1 MPTFQFTA
9 KDANGATLTG
19 TLEADDERAAAELLR
34 EQGRWPIRVE
44 RRRAQPQPLQRTLL
58 DALLAP
64 LTARVRLMELV
75 VFYREMATL
84 LHAGMTVFRALD
96 LMAEQTPGGHL
107 RTILREMLPDSER
120 GTPLSELMA
129 RYPTTFSELGV
140 AMVRAGESSG
150 TLDLMLS
157 RLADYHEREQELR
170 NQIRWKVMYL
180 KLIVAVG
187 LVVSAVVAVCLKSLG
202 GGGSLS
208 GRAFAE
214 ALLKNALPL
223 LLLLA
228 GLAALRVGLA
238 VSLPL
243 RRAYD
248 ALKLYLPVIG
258 GLVRQLACA
267 RFSRAL
273 ASLYS
278 AGMLMDEALENAAPV
293 TGNSVM
299 AEQIQRLVPSVQKGR
314 PLGQA
319 LQSTGHFP
327 QMVVQMVRVGEE
339 TGNLD
344 EMLNKV
350 ASYYESHAAA
360 ATQSLIT
367 VGFVAMIIL
376 FGIGVLLFAL
386 NFYSGFYGNLLSWSE
401 G

>member
-1 MPTFQFTA
+1 M
-9 KDANGATLTG
+9 
-19 TLEADDERAAAELLR
+19 LR
-34 EQGRWPIRVE
+34 EQGQWPIRVE
-44 RRRAQPQPLQRTLL
+44 RWQAPPQPLHRTLC
-58 DALLAP
+58 DALLVP
-64 LTARVRLMELV
+64 LTARIRLMELV

-84 LHAGMTVFRALD
+84 IHAGMTVFRGLSI
-96 LMAEQTPGGHL
+96 LAEQTPSSRL
-107 RTILREMLPDSER
+107 RNILLEMLPDSER
-120 GTPLSELMA
+120 GKPLSELMT

-180 KLIVAVG
+180 KLIVVVG
-187 LVVSAVVAVCLKSLG
+187 LVVSAITAVCLKSIG

-208 GRAFAE
+208 GRAFSG
-214 ALLKNALPL
+214 ALLKNAAPL

-238 VSLPL
+238 VSPPL

-248 ALKLYLPVIG
+248 AFKLYVPAIG

-278 AGMLMDEALENAAPV
+278 AGMLMDQALEIAAPV
-293 TGNSVM
+293 TGNQVM
-299 AEQIQRLVPSVQKGR
+299 ADQIQRLVPSVQKGR
-314 PLGQA
+314 PLSEA

-327 QMVVQMVRVGEE
+327 HMVVQMVRVGEE
-339 TGNLD
+339 TGNVD

-360 ATQSLIT
+360 ATQSLVTI
-367 VGFVAMIIL
+367 GFVALIIL
-376 FGIGVLLFAL
+376 FAIGVLMFAIS
-386 NFYSGFYGNLLSWSE
+386 FYSGFYGNIMSWSE
-401 G
+401 ISNGGTF